1 MKYVFTESEKR
12 KQQNVIYQLWRFAVL
27 SFKFTRL
34 TRLGRTY
41 PNRAKQMPYS
51 KKTSITKHPPQE
63 SHS

>member
-12 KQQNVIYQLWRFAVL
+12 KQQNIIYQLWRFAVL

-34 TRLGRTY
+34 TRLGSSS
-41 PNRAKQMPYS
+41 PNMAKQMPYS
-51 KKTSITKHPPQE
+51 KKSSVPKHHPQE